1 MEPKYYAFR
10 FGDCTP
16 RALIL
21 RRSVIGSLGLEHGRK
36 KQHIP

>member
-16 RALIL
+16 FSSSFDNMTIDSKGIERYAML
-21 RRSVIGSLGLEHGRK
+21 
-36 KQHIP
+36 